1 MTRTGSLSRLH
12 ANIEKH
18 VRVIVVSV
26 LMHTR
31 EGQPV

>member
-18 VRVIVVSV
+18 VRVVVVSV
-26 LMHTR
+26 LKHTR
-31 EGQPV
+31 DEQPV